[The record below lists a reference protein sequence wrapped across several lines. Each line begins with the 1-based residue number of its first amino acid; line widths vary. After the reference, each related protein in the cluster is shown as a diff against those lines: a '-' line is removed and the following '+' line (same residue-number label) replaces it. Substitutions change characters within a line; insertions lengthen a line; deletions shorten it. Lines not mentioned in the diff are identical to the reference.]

1 LDKEITFRT
10 GRPPIIND
18 TSCDLTFPKYYRQQ
32 ASSQEFLSRARLPGD
47 LRLSRIK
54 SKAYE
59 KLYSPHALHKSDAE
73 ILKDIRELDDLLE
86 TWRQSLPRKSRP
98 SLSYSQEAEHVAMD
112 EYLDPPAFMLRLEY
126 HHCMTTIH
134 QASSRCKNW
143 ANNHRI
149 DEGLSSSLDLALEAS
164 RSLLLYFHSARHVM
178 LPHMFWVAIFYP
190 LSAQLTLFCNI
201 MLNPSSL
208 AASSDLNILCD
219 AFQSIREQVH
229 DSWKISDTH
238 LSHLTRVEEFAEEVM
253 RLAQTVVFQS
263 QHQAAAQVS

>member
-1 LDKEITFRT
+1 MFM
-10 GRPPIIND
+10 
-18 TSCDLTFPKYYRQQ
+18 
-32 ASSQEFLSRARLPGD
+32 
-47 LRLSRIK
+47 IK
-54 SKAYE
+54 
-59 KLYSPHALHKSDAE
+59 LIVL
-73 ILKDIRELDDLLE
+73 
-86 TWRQSLPRKSRP
+86 
-98 SLSYSQEAEHVAMD
+98 
-112 EYLDPPAFMLRLEY
+112 
-126 HHCMTTIH
+126 IH
-134 QASSRCKNW
+134 SICR
-143 ANNHRI
+143 
-149 DEGLSSSLDLALEAS
+149 
-164 RSLLLYFHSARHVM
+164 
-178 LPHMFWVAIFYP
+178 VAIFYP